1 MSAYAEMSREE
12 LEKVYEGLRGE
23 FEAVKAQGL
32 NLDMSRGKPSM
43 EQLDLS
49 SGLLDA
55 VSSRDY
61 IDEEEQVDV
70 RNYGVLAGLHRAR
83 ELFSP
88 IFDLPADQVVIGG
101 NSSLN
106 LMYDMVEK
114 AIVHGVYGASRPWG
128 SYGKIKFLCPVPGYD
143 RHFAITQHFG
153 MEMIP
158 IPMDQNGPDMD
169 LVEQLVEGDHF
180 VKGIWCVPKY
190 SNPTGITYS
199 DEVVR
204 RIAALKPKADDFRI
218 FWDNAYC
225 IHEFEEEGDTLSSI
239 MAYARKYG
247 TEDLVYLF
255 ASTSKVTFPGSGIA
269 AFGGSKSNV
278 DYMLSLLGTQT
289 IGYDKINQLRHIR
302 FLRDYDGM
310 REHMKKHAAL
320 IAPRFH
326 LVLDTLRR
334 ELTGLA
340 EWTEP
345 KGGYF
350 VAVDVPEGCAKRTVA
365 LCKEAGVVLTGA
377 GATYPY
383 GSDPADRNIRIAP
396 TYPTLEEL
404 GQAIRLFCLCAKL
417 AAAEKMLGK

>member
-180 VKGIWCVPKY
+180 VKGIWCVPK
-190 SNPTGITYS
+190 
-199 DEVVR
+199 
-204 RIAALKPKADDFRI
+204 
-218 FWDNAYC
+218 
-225 IHEFEEEGDTLSSI
+225 
-239 MAYARKYG
+239 
-247 TEDLVYLF
+247 
-255 ASTSKVTFPGSGIA
+255 
-269 AFGGSKSNV
+269 
-278 DYMLSLLGTQT
+278 
-289 IGYDKINQLRHIR
+289 IGRAH
-302 FLRDYDGM
+302 
-310 REHMKKHAAL
+310 
-320 IAPRFH
+320 
-326 LVLDTLRR
+326 V
-334 ELTGLA
+334 
-340 EWTEP
+340 
-345 KGGYF
+345 
-350 VAVDVPEGCAKRTVA
+350 
-365 LCKEAGVVLTGA
+365 
-377 GATYPY
+377 
-383 GSDPADRNIRIAP
+383 
-396 TYPTLEEL
+396 
-404 GQAIRLFCLCAKL
+404 
-417 AAAEKMLGK
+417 